1 MKVKTYLINL
11 KDSTERR
18 ERAMEEISRYPFMDI
33 EWVEAVNGKKLTE
46 EETARLFNRKK
57 FCSRYHREPLPGEI
71 GCTLSHKECYR
82 RLLCS
87 ENEYAL
93 ILEDDVCFLS
103 PEDVEYVFKRV
114 IGLLPLEEECII
126 TFTRHMIY
134 YPKNSSRIGTYTLYR
149 LWSAYG
155 TCAYLVNK
163 QAARRLLS
171 IERPFL
177 VANDFEYMAKHG
189 ILVQGIYPSLAL
201 DTSTMRLISSE
212 IIEEDRS
219 SIIWRRK
226 PTFWEYLKGKYRV
239 LKFWLG
245 LLAKQEV
252 ERGQPTTKEYLKGKY
267 RGVLFRLGILAKRE
281 VENGQYV

>member
-1 MKVKTYLINL
+1 MKVKTYLISL
-11 KDSTERR
+11 KNSTERR
-18 ERAMEEISRYPFMDI
+18 ERVMEEISRYPFMDM
-33 EWVEAVNGKKLTE
+33 EWVEAVNGKELTE
-46 EETARLFNRKK
+46 EETDRLFDRKQ
-57 FCSRYHREPLPGEI
+57 FRSRYRREPLPGEI
-71 GCTLSHKECYR
+71 GCTLSHRECYR
-82 RLLCS
+82 RLLRS

-93 ILEDDVCFLS
+93 IVEDDVCFPN
-103 PEDVEYVFKRV
+103 PEDVEPVFKRV
-114 IGLLPLEEECII
+114 LGLYPLNEACMI

-134 YPKNSSRIGTYTLYR
+134 YPKEFSVIGKYTLYR
-149 LWSAYG
+149 LWSASG

-177 VANDFEYMAKHG
+177 VADDFEYMAKHG

-219 SIIWRRK
+219 TIIWQRK

-252 ERGQPTTKEYLKGKY
+252 ERGQPTIKEYLAGKY
-267 RGVLFRLGILAKRE
+267 REMLFRSGTLAKRN